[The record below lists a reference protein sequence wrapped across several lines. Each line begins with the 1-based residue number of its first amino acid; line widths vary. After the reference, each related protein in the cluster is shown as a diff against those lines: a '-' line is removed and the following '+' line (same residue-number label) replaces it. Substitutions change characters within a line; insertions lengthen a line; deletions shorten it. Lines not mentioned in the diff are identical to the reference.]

1 MAKFDIKTVK
11 PKFVVTTSPEN
22 KIDVVVNK
30 PIIET
35 KLSKSFF
42 KLKNTGGPAG
52 PRGEQGERGEPGP
65 QGEQGVP
72 GRDGAD
78 GLAATIRVESTST
91 LPAGYNANVTNVGT
105 TSEARLIFGIP
116 KGDKGDKGDPGAGL
130 VITGSVATYGDLP
143 TNLTPADAGKAY
155 FVQADGKLYVWSGT
169 AFPADGEGSQ
179 FEGPKGDPGDPGTA
193 ATIAAGTT
201 TTTAPGTNASVQN
214 VGTSSQAIFNFSI
227 PRGDKGEP
235 GVDGTDGADGADGF
249 SPTATVTQ
257 TSSGATISITDK
269 NGTTTANVT
278 NGTNG
283 QDGQPGADGF
293 SPTATVTQQGLNA
306 DISITDKNGTTTAT
320 VPGFGAQ
327 VVTSLPATGS
337 ENIIYL
343 EREATT
349 ASGKFIH
356 ITDSAPDS
364 PLEYFNLYGETTQN
378 GTPTPSA
385 PLPVN
390 TVTGENTLQ
399 ITGKNL
405 LKLKD
410 GEYSWP
416 SASQTW
422 TIANGVINATRSN
435 GTYIGGSLNLA
446 TGAMSEWALDCIS
459 DSHLTKNGGE
469 YTLSFS
475 RIGDVSDTI
484 STSRLCIVGFIYDS
498 NGNNT
503 SGNGILMVDLPVNSS
518 GTYTLTL
525 DSDKHLGAL
534 ILYTEHVSYANI
546 ELRVQL
552 EYGSTATTYEAFE
565 GQSYEINLG
574 KNLVR
579 QIKDFSAN
587 GLIFST
593 KQDGTTHIQG
603 TSTSQVVND
612 TDISDIVLNPGTYT
626 FSYSYN
632 GTQPPVNSGAVQL
645 RKYDPESETGTTVVA
660 LNAWANASTSFTL
673 TEITK
678 LQVLRI
684 FFNSGQPINCDV
696 SVQLE
701 KGSTA
706 SSFAAYFAPIELCK
720 LGTYQDYIYKNGQN
734 WYIHK
739 ETGKERVTSFSGSEQ
754 ADNQKRFS
762 FAVPTGSVTPLDTT
776 NGYIA
781 YSNIVILGAQGSTWS
796 YPNRFTLASN
806 SGLVAITALNSMTTS
821 QANEWLNN
829 NPFIIYYP
837 LASSTDTQ
845 ITNTALVSQLN
856 NMLNNAVTYD
866 RITNIYTNTENE
878 QGTLGVEYYNAFGS
892 YLYIGGQWY
901 KFSRLTYGE

>member
-52 PRGEQGERGEPGP
+52 PKGEQGERGEQGLPGERGP
-65 QGEQGVP
+65 QGLP
-72 GRDGAD
+72 GRDGVD
-78 GLAATIRVESTST
+78 GQDGRAATIRVESTST
-91 LPAGYNANVTNVGT
+91 LPAGSNANVTNVGT
-105 TSEARLIFGIP
+105 TSEARLVFGIP
-116 KGDKGDKGDPGAGL
+116 KGDKGEKGDPGAGL
-130 VITGSVATYGDLP
+130 QIDGAVATYGDLP
-143 TNLTPADAGKAY
+143 TNLGPEDAGKAY
-155 FVQADGKLYVWSGT
+155 FVESDGKLYVWSGES
-169 AFPADGEGSQ
+169 FPADGEGSQ
-179 FEGPKGDPGDPGTA
+179 FEGPKGDKGDTGPQGPKGDTG
-193 ATIAAGTT
+193 ATGATG
-201 TTTAPGTNASVQN
+201 PQG
-214 VGTSSQAIFNFSI
+214 
-227 PRGDKGEP
+227 PKGDTGDTGP
-235 GVDGTDGADGADGF
+235 QGPQGPTGPAGADGF
-249 SPTATVTQ
+249 SPVAAVTQ

-269 NGTTTANVT
+269 SGTTTANVT
-278 NGTNG
+278 NGTDG

-293 SPTATVTQQGLNA
+293 SPIATVTQQGLNA

-378 GTPTPSA
+378 GTPTPSS

-390 TVTGENTLQ
+390 TVTGRNVVK
-399 ITGKNL
+399 ICGKNL
-405 LKLKD
+405 ID
-410 GEYSWP
+410 TTITP
-416 SASQTW
+416 SNQYLNNTGGW
-422 TIANGVINATRSN
+422 TTDPNNVQYINQKIM
-435 GTYIGGSLNLA
+435 IGGNTSL
-446 TGAMSEWALDCIS
+446 
-459 DSHLTKNGGE
+459 
-469 YTLSFS
+469 TLSWGSSSSAGFF
-475 RIGDVSDTI
+475 RIGEFTPDGTFIQRTLYGGGATPTNVTI
-484 STSRLCIVGFIYDS
+484 TTSANCGFLIIS
-498 NGNNT
+498 MNAG
-503 SGNGILMVDLPVNSS
+503 SS
-518 GTYTLTL
+518 YIT
-525 DSDKHLGAL
+525 
-534 ILYTEHVSYANI
+534 NPM
-546 ELRVQL
+546 L
-552 EYGSTATTYEAFE
+552 EYGSTATTYEAFG

-579 QIKDFSAN
+579 QIQDFSAN

-593 KQDGTTHIQG
+593 RQDGTTHIQG

-632 GTQPPVNSGAVQL
+632 GTQPPANSGAVQL

-660 LNAWANASTSFTL
+660 LNAWVNSSTSFTL

-678 LQVLRI
+678 LQRLRI
-684 FFNSGQPINCDV
+684 FFNANQSLNCDV
-696 SVQLE
+696 SVQIE
-701 KGSTA
+701 KGTTA
-706 SSFAAYFAPIELCK
+706 TSFAAYFAPIELCK
-720 LGTYQDYIYKNGQN
+720 LGTYQDYIYKSGEN

-739 ETGKERVTSFSGSEQ
+739 ETGSKALGDFTWSVAGTSTSGVYRLMSDTSLADVVVLPSAANVSFIGLCTDYDVTSANNTYLKNTGISMQ
-754 ADNQKRFS
+754 
-762 FAVPTGSVTPLDTT
+762 PTG
-776 NGYIA
+776 G
-781 YSNIVILGAQGSTWS
+781 QRGSLYVYDAS
-796 YPNRFTLASN
+796 YN
-806 SGLVAITALNSMTTS
+806 
-821 QANEWLNN
+821 
-829 NPFIIYYP
+829 
-837 LASSTDTQ
+837 SSTSADSWKTAHSSAIVYYALATPTDTE
-845 ITNTALVSQLN
+845 ITNAALVSQLN

-866 RITNIYTNTENE
+866 KITNIYTNTENK
-878 QGTLGVEYYNAFGS
+878 QGTLGIGYYNAFGS

>member
-42 KLKNTGGPAG
+42 KLKNTGGPRGQRG
-52 PRGEQGERGEPGP
+52 PQGEPGERGEPGQPGP
-65 QGEQGVP
+65 QGEP
-72 GRDGAD
+72 GRDGES
-78 GLAATIRVESTST
+78 ATIEVASTTT
-91 LPAGYNANVTNVGT
+91 LPAGSSATVENVGT
-105 TSEARLIFGIP
+105 DSAARLAFGIP
-116 KGDKGDKGDPGAGL
+116 KGDKGEKGDPGAGL

-155 FVQADGKLYVWSGT
+155 FVQADGKLYVWSGES
-169 AFPADGEGSQ
+169 FPADGEGSQ

-201 TTTAPGTNASVQN
+201 TTTAPGTNASVEN
-214 VGTSSQAIFNFSI
+214 VGTSSAAVFNFSI
-227 PRGDKGEP
+227 PRGAKGDP
-235 GVDGTDGADGADGF
+235 GTNGTDGADGY

-257 TSSGATISITDK
+257 TPSGATISITDK

-278 NGTNG
+278 NGTDGQDG

-293 SPTATVTQQGLNA
+293 SPIATVTQQGLNA

-337 ENIIYL
+337 ENVIYL
-343 EREATT
+343 VREGTT

-356 ITDSAPDS
+356 TTDSAPDS
-364 PLEYFNLYGETTQN
+364 PLEYFNLYGETTQS
-378 GTPTPSA
+378 GTPTSSS

-435 GTYIGGSLNLA
+435 GAYIGGSLNLA

-459 DSHLTKNGGE
+459 DSHLTGNGGE

-484 STSRLCIVGFIYDS
+484 STSRLCIVGFVYDS

-534 ILYTEHVSYANI
+534 VLYTEHVSYANI

-552 EYGSTATTYEAFE
+552 EQGPTATTFTAFE

-574 KNLVR
+574 KNICDKSTIVAGDIIGGFTNIRLSTR
-579 QIKDFSAN
+579 QKYW
-587 GLIFST
+587 
-593 KQDGTTHIQG
+593 
-603 TSTSQVVND
+603 
-612 TDISDIVLNPGTYT
+612 LNAGTYT
-626 FSYSYN
+626 FSTNLPSPFQYAIQIQNVGVPPLSSYP
-632 GTQPPVNSGAVQL
+632 TYI
-645 RKYDPESETGTTVVA
+645 YD
-660 LNAWANASTSFTL
+660 STWRSAASFTFTTSQDGWVTFGFRRSDNSAL
-673 TEITK
+673 TPSDI
-678 LQVLRI
+678 
-684 FFNSGQPINCDV
+684 SGYDM
-696 SVQLE
+696 QLE

-706 SSFAAYFAPIELCK
+706 SSYAVYFEPIELCK
-720 LGTYQDYIYKNGQN
+720 LGTYQDYIYKSGEN

-739 ETGKERVTSFSGSEQ
+739 ATGKAQITT
-754 ADNQKRFS
+754 
-762 FAVPTGSVTPLDTT
+762 FASASATQSIG
-776 NGYIA
+776 
-781 YSNIVILGAQGSTWS
+781 
-796 YPNRFTLASN
+796 NRFAFTIPAGALHPLNTGVGAGYGNMAKLIHAGGTWDNRNTWAFTNEGLVQFAATESMNLDQANTWLASH
-806 SGLVAITALNSMTTS
+806 
-821 QANEWLNN
+821 
-829 NPFIIYYP
+829 PFYLYYP
-837 LASSTDTQ
+837 LTTPTDTE
-845 ITNTALVSQLN
+845 ITNAALVSQLN

-878 QGTLGVEYYNAFGS
+878 QGTLGIGYYNAFGS

-901 KFSRLTYGE
+901 KFSRLTYGD

>member
-42 KLKNTGGPAG
+42 KLKNTGGPRGQRG
-52 PRGEQGERGEPGP
+52 PQGEPGERGEPGQP
-65 QGEQGVP
+65 GPQGVP
-72 GRDGAD
+72 GRDGES
-78 GLAATIRVESTST
+78 ATIEVASTTT
-91 LPAGYNANVTNVGT
+91 LPAGSSATVENVGT
-105 TSEARLIFGIP
+105 DSAARLAFGIP

-130 VITGSVATYGDLP
+130 VITGSVATYSDLP
-143 TNLTPADAGKAY
+143 TNLTQADAGKAY
-155 FVQADGKLYVWSGT
+155 LVQADGKLYVWSGES
-169 AFPADGEGSQ
+169 FPADGEGSQ

-193 ATIAAGTT
+193 ATIVAGTT
-201 TTTAPGTNASVQN
+201 TTTAAGTNANVTN
-214 VGTSSQAIFNFSI
+214 VGTTSAAIFNFSI
-227 PRGDKGEP
+227 PRGEKGEQ
-235 GVDGTDGADGADGF
+235 GANGTDGADGADGF

-269 NGTTTANVT
+269 DGTTTANVT
-278 NGTNG
+278 NGTDG

-293 SPTATVTQQGLNA
+293 SPIATVTQQGLNA

-337 ENIIYL
+337 ENVIYL
-343 EREATT
+343 EREGQT

-364 PLEYFNLYGETTQN
+364 PLGYFNLYGETTQS
-378 GTPTPSA
+378 GTPTSSS

-399 ITGKNL
+399 ITGKNLFDKNTATVLDGYYVSGSGAIGTLADFHVIVAPCEPNTTYTIQWVKIEPSNQNRCRIASGPTAITTSSTGLTLLADNTTAYLSPLTITTPANAHYLAMDIHGPSATTSISDILASLQIEYGSTATTFKAFEGQSYEVNLGKNL

-435 GTYIGGSLNLA
+435 GTYVGGSLNLA
-446 TGAMSEWALDCIS
+446 TGAVSEWALDCIS
-459 DSHLTKNGGE
+459 DSHLTGNGGT

-484 STSRLCIVGFIYDS
+484 SSSRLCIVGFIYDS

-503 SGNGILMVDLPVNSS
+503 SGNGLLMVDLPVNSS

-525 DSDKHLGAL
+525 DSNKHLGAL
-534 ILYTEHVSYANI
+534 VLYTEHVSYTNI
-546 ELRVQL
+546 ELR
-552 EYGSTATTYEAFE
+552 
-565 GQSYEINLG
+565 
-574 KNLVR
+574 
-579 QIKDFSAN
+579 
-587 GLIFST
+587 
-593 KQDGTTHIQG
+593 
-603 TSTSQVVND
+603 
-612 TDISDIVLNPGTYT
+612 
-626 FSYSYN
+626 
-632 GTQPPVNSGAVQL
+632 
-645 RKYDPESETGTTVVA
+645 
-660 LNAWANASTSFTL
+660 
-673 TEITK
+673 
-678 LQVLRI
+678 
-684 FFNSGQPINCDV
+684 
-696 SVQLE
+696 VQLE

-706 SSFAAYFAPIELCK
+706 SSFAAYFVPIELCK
-720 LGTYQDYIYKNGQN
+720 LGTYQDYIYKNGSK

-739 ETGKERVTSFSGSEQ
+739 ATGKEQITSFTRS
-754 ADNQKRFS
+754 
-762 FAVPTGSVTPLDTT
+762 DTT
-776 NGYIA
+776 QSIGNRFVFSLPANALHPLNTGVGA
-781 YSNIVILGAQGSTWS
+781 GYSNMATLIYAGGTWD
-796 YPNRFTLASN
+796 NRNTWALTGGD
-806 SGLVAITALNSMTTS
+806 GLVHFTATENMALAD
-821 QANEWLNN
+821 ANTWLVSH
-829 NPFIIYYP
+829 PFYLYYP
-837 LASSTDTQ
+837 LTTPTDTE
-845 ITNTALVSQLN
+845 ITNAALVSQLN

-866 RITNIYTNTENE
+866 RITNIYTDTENE
-878 QGTLGVEYYNAFGS
+878 QGTLGIEYYNAFGS

-901 KFSRLTYGE
+901 KFSRLTYGD

>member
-42 KLKNTGGPAG
+42 KLKNTGGPRGQRG
-52 PRGEQGERGEPGP
+52 PQGEPGERGEPGQPGP
-65 QGEQGVP
+65 QGEP
-72 GRDGAD
+72 GRDGAN
-78 GLAATIRVESTST
+78 GLAATISVESTST
-91 LPAGYNANVTNVGT
+91 LPAGSNANVTNVGT
-105 TSEARLIFGIP
+105 TSAARLVFGIP
-116 KGDKGDKGDPGAGL
+116 KGDKGEKGDPGAGL
-130 VITGSVATYGDLP
+130 QIDGAVATYGDLP
-143 TNLTPADAGKAY
+143 TNLGPEDAGKAY
-155 FVQADGKLYVWSGT
+155 FVEADGKLYVWSGES
-169 AFPADGEGSQ
+169 FPAEGEGSQ
-179 FEGPKGDPGDPGTA
+179 FEGPKGDKGDTGTA
-193 ATIAAGTT
+193 ATISVASTSTLPAGSSATVT
-201 TTTAPGTNASVQN
+201 N
-214 VGTSSQAIFNFSI
+214 VGTTSQASLAFGI
-227 PRGDKGEP
+227 PRGEKGDP
-235 GVDGTDGADGADGF
+235 GINGTDGADGADGF
-249 SPTATVTQ
+249 SPIATVTQ

-269 NGTTTANVT
+269 SGTTTANVT
-278 NGTNG
+278 NGTDGTDG

-293 SPTATVTQQGLNA
+293 SPIATVTQQGLNA

-337 ENIIYL
+337 ENVIYL
-343 EREATT
+343 EREGQT

-364 PLEYFNLYGETTQN
+364 PLDYFNLYGETTQS
-378 GTPTPSA
+378 GTPTSSS

-390 TVTGENTLQ
+390 TVTGENTLR

-405 LKLKD
+405 FDKNTATVLD
-410 GEYSWP
+410 GYYVSGSGSIGTLADFHVIVAPCEPNTTYTIQWVKIEPSNQNRCRLASSPTAITTSSTGLTLLADNTTAYLSPLTITTPANAHYLAMDIHGP
-416 SASQTW
+416 SATTS
-422 TIANGVINATRSN
+422 
-435 GTYIGGSLNLA
+435 
-446 TGAMSEWALDCIS
+446 IS
-459 DSHLTKNGGE
+459 D
-469 YTLSFS
+469 
-475 RIGDVSDTI
+475 
-484 STSRLCIVGFIYDS
+484 
-498 NGNNT
+498 
-503 SGNGILMVDLPVNSS
+503 ILASLQ
-518 GTYTLTL
+518 
-525 DSDKHLGAL
+525 
-534 ILYTEHVSYANI
+534 I
-546 ELRVQL
+546 

-660 LNAWANASTSFTL
+660 LNAWVNSSATFTL

-678 LQVLRI
+678 LQRLRI
-684 FFNSGQPINCDV
+684 FFNANNSLNCDV

-701 KGSTA
+701 KGTTA

-720 LGTYQDYIYKNGQN
+720 LGTYQDYIYKSGEN

-739 ETGKERVTSFSGSEQ
+739 ETGSKALGDFTWSMAGTSTSGVYRLVSDTSLASVAVLPSATNVSFIGLCTDYDVTSANNTYLKNTGISMQ
-754 ADNQKRFS
+754 
-762 FAVPTGSVTPLDTT
+762 PTGGQAGSLYIYDESYNASTSADSWKTAHSSAIVYYALATP
-776 NGYIA
+776 
-781 YSNIVILGAQGSTWS
+781 
-796 YPNRFTLASN
+796 
-806 SGLVAITALNSMTTS
+806 
-821 QANEWLNN
+821 
-829 NPFIIYYP
+829 
-837 LASSTDTQ
+837 TDTE

-856 NMLNNAVTYD
+856 NMLNNAATYD
-866 RITNIYTNTENE
+866 KITNIYTNTENE
-878 QGTLGVEYYNAFGS
+878 QGTLGIGYYNAFGS

-901 KFSRLTYGE
+901 KFSRLTYGD

>member
-52 PRGEQGERGEPGP
+52 PKGEQGERGEQGLPGEPGP
-65 QGEQGVP
+65 QGLP

-78 GLAATIRVESTST
+78 GQAATIKVESTST
-91 LPAGYNANVTNVGT
+91 LPAGSNANVTNVGT
-105 TSEARLIFGIP
+105 TSAARLVFGIP
-116 KGDKGDKGDPGAGL
+116 KGDKGEKGDPGAGL
-130 VITGSVATYGDLP
+130 QIDGAVATYGDLP
-143 TNLTPADAGKAY
+143 TNLGPEDAGKAY
-155 FVQADGKLYVWSGT
+155 FVEADGKLYVWSGES
-169 AFPADGEGSQ
+169 FPADGEGSQ
-179 FEGPKGDPGDPGTA
+179 FEGPKGDKGDTGPQGPQGPQG
-193 ATIAAGTT
+193 ATGATG
-201 TTTAPGTNASVQN
+201 PQG
-214 VGTSSQAIFNFSI
+214 
-227 PRGDKGEP
+227 PKGDTGATGP
-235 GVDGTDGADGADGF
+235 QGPQGATGPAGADGY

-269 NGTTTANVT
+269 NGTTTADVT
-278 NGTNG
+278 NGTDG

-293 SPTATVTQQGLNA
+293 SPIATVTQQGLNA
-306 DISITDKNGTTTAT
+306 NISITDKNGTTTAT

-327 VVTSLPATGS
+327 VVTSLPATGT
-337 ENIIYL
+337 ENVIYL
-343 EREATT
+343 EREGTT

-378 GTPTPSA
+378 GTPAPSA

-579 QIKDFSAN
+579 QIQDFSAN

-593 KQDGTTHIQG
+593 RQDGTTYIQG

-632 GTQPPVNSGAVQL
+632 GTQPPANSGAVQL
-645 RKYDPESETGTTVVA
+645 RKYDPDSETGTTVVA
-660 LNAWANASTSFTL
+660 LNAWVNSSTSFTL

-678 LQVLRI
+678 LQRLRI
-684 FFNSGQPINCDV
+684 FFNANQSLNCDV

-706 SSFAAYFAPIELCK
+706 SSFTAYFAPIELCK
-720 LGTYQDYIYKNGQN
+720 IGTYQDYIYKNGEN

-739 ETGKERVTSFSGSEQ
+739 ETGSKALGDFTWSVAGTSTSGVYRLMSDTSLADIAVLPSATNVSFIGLCTDYDVTSANGTYLKNTGISMQ
-754 ADNQKRFS
+754 
-762 FAVPTGSVTPLDTT
+762 PTGGQRGSLYIYDESYNTSTSADSWKTAHSSAIVYYALATP
-776 NGYIA
+776 
-781 YSNIVILGAQGSTWS
+781 
-796 YPNRFTLASN
+796 
-806 SGLVAITALNSMTTS
+806 
-821 QANEWLNN
+821 
-829 NPFIIYYP
+829 
-837 LASSTDTQ
+837 TDTE
-845 ITNTALVSQLN
+845 ITNAALVSQLN

-866 RITNIYTNTENE
+866 KITNIYTNTENE
-878 QGTLGVEYYNAFGS
+878 QGTLGIGYYNAYGS

>member
-22 KIDVVVNK
+22 KIDVAVNK

-52 PRGEQGERGEPGP
+52 PKGEQGERGEQGLPGEPGP
-65 QGEQGVP
+65 QGLP

-78 GLAATIRVESTST
+78 GLAATISVESTST
-91 LPAGYNANVTNVGT
+91 LPAGSNANVTNVGT
-105 TSEARLIFGIP
+105 TSAARLVFGIP
-116 KGDKGDKGDPGAGL
+116 KGDKGEKGDPGAGL
-130 VITGSVATYGDLP
+130 QIDGAVATYGDLP
-143 TNLTPADAGKAY
+143 TNLGPEDAGKAY
-155 FVQADGKLYVWSGT
+155 FVEADGKLYVWSGES
-169 AFPADGEGSQ
+169 FPADGEGSQ
-179 FEGPKGDPGDPGTA
+179 FEGPKGDKGDTGPQGPQGPQG
-193 ATIAAGTT
+193 ATGATG
-201 TTTAPGTNASVQN
+201 PQG
-214 VGTSSQAIFNFSI
+214 
-227 PRGDKGEP
+227 PKGD
-235 GVDGTDGADGADGF
+235 TGATGPQGPQGATGPAGADGF

-269 NGTTTANVT
+269 DGTTTADVT
-278 NGTNG
+278 NGTDG

-293 SPTATVTQQGLNA
+293 SPIATVTQQGLNA
-306 DISITDKNGTTTAT
+306 NISITDKNGTTTAT

-343 EREATT
+343 EREGTT

-385 PLPVN
+385 PVAVQ
-390 TVTGENTLQ
+390 TVTGENKLQIVRKNLFNKNETVNGYRIGSDGNLFADSNYFVSEMIPVQPNTNYTISGGSTSTDSSASAQYDASGQFVSRTLSTGWNNITTGANVLYIRFTTLQ
-399 ITGKNL
+399 NK
-405 LKLKD
+405 KD
-410 GEYSWP
+410 
-416 SASQTW
+416 T
-422 TIANGVINATRSN
+422 
-435 GTYIGGSLNLA
+435 
-446 TGAMSEWALDCIS
+446 
-459 DSHLTKNGGE
+459 
-469 YTLSFS
+469 
-475 RIGDVSDTI
+475 
-484 STSRLCIVGFIYDS
+484 
-498 NGNNT
+498 
-503 SGNGILMVDLPVNSS
+503 
-518 GTYTLTL
+518 
-525 DSDKHLGAL
+525 
-534 ILYTEHVSYANI
+534 
-546 ELRVQL
+546 VQL
-552 EYGSTATTYEAFE
+552 EVGSTATDYEPYQ
-565 GQSYEINLG
+565 GQSYDINLG

-579 QIKDFSAN
+579 QIQDFSAN

-593 KQDGTTHIQG
+593 RQDGTTHIQG
-603 TSTSQVVND
+603 TSTSIVVND

-660 LNAWANASTSFTL
+660 LYAWDNDSVSFTL

-678 LQVLRI
+678 LQRLRI
-684 FFNSGQPINCDV
+684 FFNSDQSLNCDV

-701 KGSTA
+701 RGATA
-706 SSFAAYFAPIELCK
+706 SSFAAYFMPIELCK
-720 LGTYQDYIYKNGQN
+720 IGNYQDYIYKNGEN

-739 ETGKERVTSFSGSEQ
+739 ETGSKALGDFTWSVAGTSTSGVYRLMSDTSLADVAVLPSAANVSFIGLCTDYDVTSANNTYLKNTGISMQ
-754 ADNQKRFS
+754 
-762 FAVPTGSVTPLDTT
+762 PTGGQVGSLYIYDASYNTSTSADSWKTAHGSAIVYYALATP
-776 NGYIA
+776 
-781 YSNIVILGAQGSTWS
+781 
-796 YPNRFTLASN
+796 
-806 SGLVAITALNSMTTS
+806 
-821 QANEWLNN
+821 
-829 NPFIIYYP
+829 
-837 LASSTDTQ
+837 TDTE

-878 QGTLGVEYYNAFGS
+878 QGTLGIGYYNAFGS